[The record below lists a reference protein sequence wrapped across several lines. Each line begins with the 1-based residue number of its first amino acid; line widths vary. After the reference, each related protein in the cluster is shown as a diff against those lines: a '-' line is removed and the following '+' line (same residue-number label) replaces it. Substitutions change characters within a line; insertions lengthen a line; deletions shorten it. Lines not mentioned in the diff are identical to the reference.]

1 MYIYKDTI
9 DKISNDKNWKKKFNI
24 YFNNRLNG
32 KILYPTA
39 KHAYLKKKDYTKSQL
54 MKIFISKKSKYS
66 KLGLFAPHSFSDTN
80 HGWGKIIFR
89 DYYTHFVETLEILS
103 KNKKTLW
110 LIKPHP
116 ARHYYKEEGVIE
128 NVLKTQ
134 GFENIFLCPEDITP
148 KSAIIAADIFV
159 TGRGSMGLE
168 SACFGRKAILAGES
182 FYSDLGLTYNPKNKE
197 EYEKSIMKVSDNKL
211 AKSKIILAKK
221 AFYSQAFKNSSIDS
235 KIFPIKNYI
244 NINLRSKI
252 VKQEK
257 SSRKD
262 DYLLNLNKR
271 LKGNSILEDMMFKSF
286 KFKILSEFKHKD

>member
-1 MYIYKDTI
+1 
-9 DKISNDKNWKKKFNI
+9 
-24 YFNNRLNG
+24 
-32 KILYPTA
+32 
-39 KHAYLKKKDYTKSQL
+39 
-54 MKIFISKKSKYS
+54 
-66 KLGLFAPHSFSDTN
+66 
-80 HGWGKIIFR
+80 
-89 DYYTHFVETLEILS
+89 
-103 KNKKTLW
+103 
-110 LIKPHP
+110 
-116 ARHYYKEEGVIE
+116 
-128 NVLKTQ
+128 
-134 GFENIFLCPEDITP
+134 
-148 KSAIIAADIFV
+148 
-159 TGRGSMGLE
+159 MGLE